1 MTDEEGEVLSAL
13 VLMQEPGE
21 CMYARN
27 MKAGLGFDRASED
40 EMKDRQTVKVCR
52 RGTVFQQGNEEENKE
67 CTHETAKLLNRTNNV
82 DNNRKLLALHVSSEG
97 AGRGRGNRIFF
108 FLDGDGGVT
117 SRVRRGFLS
126 LCVVLQM
133 LT

>member
-1 MTDEEGEVLSAL
+1 MNNSPRHSGVRRVRGLIPTYDRRRGRGFELVLSAL

-40 EMKDRQTVKVCR
+40 EMKERQTVKVGR

-97 AGRGRGNRIFF
+97 AGR
-108 FLDGDGGVT
+108 
-117 SRVRRGFLS
+117 RRGS
-126 LCVVLQM
+126 RRGM
-133 LT
+133 